1 MSFKFTLAGCS
12 IVPRLS
18 PHPDEKFW
26 GGPGNEAKLAIREP
40 NCTKISLTFHMW
52 PAAIVLKYVKNITQ
66 QIIIIYEK
74 SQFNSLVWS
83 SPMVVLITYP

>member
-12 IVPRLS
+12 IVHRLS
-18 PHPDEKFW
+18 SHPDEKFR
-26 GGPGNEAKLAIREP
+26 GGPGNEAKLAIRE
-40 NCTKISLTFHMW
+40 TKLYENLTFHMR
-52 PAAIVLKYVKNITQ
+52 PVAIVLKYVKNITQ

-83 SPMVVLITYP
+83 SLTLAPITYP